1 MGTSPKVDGC
11 APIHVFASSKS
22 WIEGNATLQLQQVAG
37 LPGVR
42 AVAAMPDLH
51 PGKYGPVGCAVLADR
66 IHPQLVGSDI
76 GCGMGLFELDI
87 AARKLRPD
95 QLAERL
101 HALDQPWD
109 GDTDSVLADA
119 GLSATTFDASLGSIG
134 GGNHFC
140 ELQAIEEILAPDIAA
155 QAGLDRDH
163 AYVLVHS
170 GSRGLGFSIL
180 ERILLNGQTALD
192 PASEEGSAYMDA
204 HDHAVQWAKLNR
216 RIIAERAAAA
226 ARADLRPVNDLAH
239 NMVERERSAGGDVL
253 ALHRKGAAASD
264 RGLVPVPGSRGTLSY
279 LVEPLPAMRT
289 EALASL
295 AHGAGRKYDRG
306 SMHGRVR
313 VKKSDVARLERNPY
327 GGIVVCGDRG
337 LLAEE
342 APEAYKNIE
351 RVIADLVEFG
361 LARVVATFRPLVT
374 FKKAQS
380 NVAPVAPSGR
390 NPGRR
395 IADDPTSL
403 HQRARSG
410 GMPDRGP
417 KGCCNACG
425 RSCFAR
431 ARDRLPGGAEYGRA
445 WSGLGHRRHPWRC
458 RSRLRAAVDRCD
470 PVGGA
475 KPARPHHKR
484 KNWFIGVFELP
495 APPDAPKALAVQDV
509 RFEAFRA
516 GGPGGQHQNKTESAV
531 RATHIASGL
540 SVVARDERSQHRNKA
555 LALERIAALLRLQGE
570 LQAITAQN
578 DAHAA
583 HDRLERGRP
592 VKRFKG
598 AAFQA
603 S

>member
-37 LPGVR
+37 LPGVH

-87 AARKLRPD
+87 AARKLRLD

-109 GDTDSVLADA
+109 GDIDRVLIDA

-140 ELQAIEEILAPDIAA
+140 ELQAIEEILEPDIAA

-170 GSRGLGFSIL
+170 GSRGLGYSIL
-180 ERILLNGQTALD
+180 ERILLNGQTAFD
-192 PASEEGSAYMDA
+192 PASEEGRAYMDA

-239 NMVERERSAGGDVL
+239 NMVERERNAGGNVM

-264 RGLVPVPGSRGTLSY
+264 RGLVRVPGSRGTLSY

-289 EALASL
+289 EALTSL

-313 VKKSDVARLERNPY
+313 VKKSDVGAA
-327 GGIVVCGDRG
+327 G
-337 LLAEE
+337 
-342 APEAYKNIE
+342 
-351 RVIADLVEFG
+351 
-361 LARVVATFRPLVT
+361 T
-374 FKKAQS
+374 QS
-380 NVAPVAPSGR
+380 LWR
-390 NPGRR
+390 
-395 IADDPTSL
+395 
-403 HQRARSG
+403 
-410 GMPDRGP
+410 
-417 KGCCNACG
+417 
-425 RSCFAR
+425 
-431 ARDRLPGGAEYGRA
+431 
-445 WSGLGHRRHPWRC
+445 HRRLR
-458 RSRLRAAVDRCD
+458 RSRL
-470 PVGGA
+470 
-475 KPARPHHKR
+475 ARGR
-484 KNWFIGVFELP
+484 G
-495 APPDAPKALAVQDV
+495 
-509 RFEAFRA
+509 A
-516 GGPGGQHQNKTESAV
+516 GGLQEHRTRHRRSRRVRPGA
-531 RATHIASGL
+531 
-540 SVVARDERSQHRNKA
+540 
-555 LALERIAALLRLQGE
+555 
-570 LQAITAQN
+570 
-578 DAHAA
+578 
-583 HDRLERGRP
+583 RGRDIP
-592 VKRFKG
+592 AAGDVQEG
-598 AAFQA
+598 AIQRRWR
-603 S
+603 